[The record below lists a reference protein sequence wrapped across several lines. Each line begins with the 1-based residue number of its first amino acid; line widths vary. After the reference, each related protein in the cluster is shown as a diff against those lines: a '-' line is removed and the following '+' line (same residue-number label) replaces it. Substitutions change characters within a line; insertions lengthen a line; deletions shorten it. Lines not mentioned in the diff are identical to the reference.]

1 MALNSDQ
8 LIQKFLKLR
17 YWIDPQCTCKI
28 EIQKM
33 LALRQGRD
41 KKMKE
46 QMKEFPEEAK
56 REMINRMIEKEK
68 QLNAISKEDR
78 G

>member
-1 MALNSDQ
+1 
-8 LIQKFLKLR
+8 
-17 YWIDPQCTCKI
+17 
-28 EIQKM
+28 
-33 LALRQGRD
+33 
-41 KKMKE
+41 MKE